1 MIAWLSWSS
10 VKCSNAAAASAAAA
24 AADDDDDDGAA
35 AAAVGAAAAAD
46 VADAG
51 AGAGA
56 DADADADA
64 DTDGSADADAD
75 GSSAVAM
82 PADDTDS
89 EDLPVMTVFKARIG
103 ARIGAESRR
112 RSDFGGVKPLEPSS
126 CLDRCGLSL
135 ILLGLRANR
144 GRDSTTR
151 RKKSLLLL
159 WFCRW
164 FEHLKFSL
172 VLEGAGNTFL
182 LLKNV
187 IRGV

>member
-24 AADDDDDDGAA
+24 AAAAADDDDDDDDGAA

-46 VADAG
+46 VG

-56 DADADADA
+56 DG
-64 DTDGSADADAD
+64 DGSADADAD
-75 GSSAVAM
+75 GSGAVAM

-89 EDLPVMTVFKARIG
+89 EDLPVMTVFEARI
-103 ARIGAESRR
+103 RAESRR

-151 RKKSLLLL
+151 EEKELATVMVLP
-159 WFCRW
+159 
-164 FEHLKFSL
+164 L
-172 VLEGAGNTFL
+172 V
-182 LLKNV
+182 
-187 IRGV
+187 